1 MAFVRRRLFES
12 VANWL
17 LLQRFRKGDRV
28 AALGPLPAPPPDE
41 SPKLPSGRT
50 RPGALGGYILAD
62 KEEVLRRDFDLV
74 VVGGG
79 IAGTCAAIAAARNGA
94 RTALVQ
100 ERSTLGGNSSSEVRL
115 YPEVSAASGGAG
127 LNKV

>member
-1 MAFVRRRLFES
+1 MNFARRRLFES
-12 VANWL
+12 VANWFL
-17 LLQRFRKGDRV
+17 LRRVRKGNGV
-28 AALGPLPAPPPDE
+28 AAFGPLPQPAPQDSAP
-41 SPKLPSGRT
+41 LPVGRT

-115 YPEVSAASGGAG
+115 YPEVSSSH
-127 LNKV
+127 N